1 MSIFVKCNNKV
12 KLSVEFEMEDN
23 FLANFVCRL
32 QICLRILFAKIGT
45 FSCPVFKYVI
55 LRLIADIAF
64 HFYLKWIVDC
74 ELVIP
79 SPNPKFI

>member
-32 QICLRILFAKIGT
+32 QICLGILFAKIGT
-45 FSCPVFKYVI
+45 FSCPAKINYVYLPSGILKYI
-55 LRLIADIAF
+55 SDQWNR
-64 HFYLKWIVDC
+64 
-74 ELVIP
+74 
-79 SPNPKFI
+79 S